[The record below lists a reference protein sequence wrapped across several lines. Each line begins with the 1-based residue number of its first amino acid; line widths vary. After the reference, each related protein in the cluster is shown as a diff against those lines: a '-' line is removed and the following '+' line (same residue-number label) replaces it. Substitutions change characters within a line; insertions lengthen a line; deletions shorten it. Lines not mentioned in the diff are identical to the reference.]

1 MPRPP
6 SNRQET
12 APGLAGKL
20 MAKLPGRHPHT
31 RAQNQPAESCLCRHR
46 HTDWRAGGPGGGPRP
61 VGGDGVWAA
70 PSSWP
75 LGRSKPGHQATL
87 QEGTEKQLSD
97 VGPKGGVLPS
107 STRRR
112 HTWQS
117 PRLLRA
123 TEARLRCPGSGGSIP
138 CAGGR
143 AAAFSAE
150 TGQGSRVGAAGNTRG
165 GSQVSVKAV
174 SAGSK
179 GSLSGLPEAAKLF
192 VQNTFRK

>member
-87 QEGTEKQLSD
+87 QEETEKQLSD

-107 STRRR
+107 STGRR
-112 HTWQS
+112 HAWQS

-123 TEARLRCPGSGGSIP
+123 TEARLRCPGSGGVHPLRWRKSCCFLRRDRP
-138 CAGGR
+138 GEQSGCRWEHTGREPGQCEGGKR
-143 AAAFSAE
+143 
-150 TGQGSRVGAAGNTRG
+150 GQ
-165 GSQVSVKAV
+165 
-174 SAGSK
+174 
-179 GSLSGLPEAAKLF
+179 
-192 VQNTFRK
+192 